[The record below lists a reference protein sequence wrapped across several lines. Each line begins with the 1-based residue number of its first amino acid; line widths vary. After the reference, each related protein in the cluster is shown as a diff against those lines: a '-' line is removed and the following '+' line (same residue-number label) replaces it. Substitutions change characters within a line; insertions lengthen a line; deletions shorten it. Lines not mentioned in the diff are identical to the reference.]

1 MFYWWLQY
9 WLINYYYLTRLFKY
23 NNVSALNLINETPF
37 CIKKKWK
44 NTQKSPI
51 YNETKQT
58 QPILRGRWSVCWR
71 LRVLMDV
78 YLRQFIAVYDVP

>member
-1 MFYWWLQY
+1 MMISLSNGNKENGKKCEMEPCEPSYNMSISFY
-9 WLINYYYLTRLFKY
+9 
-23 NNVSALNLINETPF
+23 
-37 CIKKKWK
+37 IKPKWK

-58 QPILRGRWSVCWR
+58 QSILRGRWSVCWR

-78 YLRQFIAVYDVP
+78 YLRHFIAVYDVP